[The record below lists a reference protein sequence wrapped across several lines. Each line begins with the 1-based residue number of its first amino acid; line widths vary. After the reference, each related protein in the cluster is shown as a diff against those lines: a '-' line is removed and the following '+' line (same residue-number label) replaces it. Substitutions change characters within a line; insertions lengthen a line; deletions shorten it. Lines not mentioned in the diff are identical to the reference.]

1 MRTVIGAPGRAI
13 LPLSLMALLAG
24 LAGAATIPR
33 PAPEFVIQGPS
44 GQALLSQFRGKV
56 ILLTFMF
63 TTCSHCQHS
72 VGVIN
77 PIQKEYGPRG
87 FQALGAAFNEG
98 AAQLLPQFLAQF
110 QPAYPMGAATRDTV
124 MEYLQVSPTAPIYVP
139 VFVFIDKKGMIR
151 EQHIGDNDKFLDDQD
166 KNIRAVVESLL
177 KESGSASK
185 VGKKKP

>member
-1 MRTVIGAPGRAI
+1 MGPVMRAASRAI
-13 LPLSLMALLAG
+13 VSLFLLALVAAFAEG
-24 LAGAATIPR
+24 ATIPR
-33 PAPEFVIQGPS
+33 PAPEFVIQTPS

-87 FQALGAAFNEG
+87 FQALGAAFNEN
-98 AAQLLPQFLAQF
+98 AAQLLPGFLAQF
-110 QPAYPMGAATRDTV
+110 QPAYPMGATTRDTV
-124 MEYLQVSPTAPIYVP
+124 MEYLQVSANTPIYVP

-166 KNIRAVVESLL
+166 KNIRAVIESLL
-177 KESGSASK
+177 KEPGTANK